1 MSDPE
6 LKHNETESPDFDRE
20 LWDLAWRL
28 HGALEESERKI
39 WIEESYDPND
49 PDNEPDDDV
58 NDYPGVDDT
67 WVDGFMCGWLTRGS
81 VGERPA

>member
-6 LKHNETESPDFDRE
+6 LKHNETESPEFDRE

-28 HGALEESERKI
+28 YHKYEESERKI
-39 WIEESYDPND
+39 IEEEGDL
-49 PDNEPDDDV
+49 DDCP
-58 NDYPGVDDT
+58 PGPVVDDT

-81 VGERPA
+81 AGERPA